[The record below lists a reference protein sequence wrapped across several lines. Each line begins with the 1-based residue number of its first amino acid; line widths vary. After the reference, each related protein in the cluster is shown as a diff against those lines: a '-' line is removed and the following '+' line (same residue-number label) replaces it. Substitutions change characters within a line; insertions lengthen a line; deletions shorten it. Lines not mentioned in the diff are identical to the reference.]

1 MHNKYVRNSLILL
14 IVLLYVITA
23 KHRLINALFS
33 IWVGAWAMSKL
44 FKPLFGPHQGFENLT
59 ANDFIPYRARLVD
72 LLFESKRKQTFFML
86 IWWTS
91 GIVVALATYKLLEAW
106 LISP

>member
-1 MHNKYVRNSLILL
+1 
-14 IVLLYVITA
+14 
-23 KHRLINALFS
+23 
-33 IWVGAWAMSKL
+33 MSKL

-59 ANDFIPYRARLVD
+59 VYDFVPYRGKIFD
-72 LLFESKRKQTFFML
+72 IFFESTRKQTFFML

-91 GIVVALATYKLLEAW
+91 GIVVGLATYKLLEVL